1 MPAAVSATFN
11 SVSPILTPVV
21 AAHEQHRAN
30 RFAVGNNRTDDL
42 RRVVRVLIFF
52 RRHCHH
58 SSAALL
64 IQGNGLSAG
73 NGRLQRAG
81 DRLVAKL
88 LARQTARRHH
98 LIAVHNHGNMP
109 QRTEQAFRVVLGK
122 G

>member
-30 RFAVGNNRTDDL
+30 RFAVGNNRADDL

-58 SSAALL
+58 PSAALL
-64 IQGNGLSAG
+64 IQGNGLS
-73 NGRLQRAG
+73 
-81 DRLVAKL
+81 
-88 LARQTARRHH
+88 LAMAVSSAREIGLSPSSLRRRP
-98 LIAVHNHGNMP
+98 LAA
-109 QRTEQAFRVVLGK
+109 TT
-122 G
+122 